1 MPKLITVTDLIRSF
15 SDIIGRV
22 YYKGESF
29 DIKKGPNIVAMLSPK
44 SKSSMSVSELNTF
57 FKETPHL
64 SDEDVEDFEDIL
76 KENRLLKGDGGV
88 NKWE

>member
-1 MPKLITVTDLIRSF
+1 
-15 SDIIGRV
+15 
-22 YYKGESF
+22 
-29 DIKKGPNIVAMLSPK
+29 MLSPK